1 MSRADKFR
9 NGVARGSLIVTP
21 RPKPEPAVIPGGLL
35 QVPAAREPKP

>member
-9 NGVARGSLIVTP
+9 NGVARRSQILPP

-35 QVPAAREPKP
+35 RVPAAREPKP